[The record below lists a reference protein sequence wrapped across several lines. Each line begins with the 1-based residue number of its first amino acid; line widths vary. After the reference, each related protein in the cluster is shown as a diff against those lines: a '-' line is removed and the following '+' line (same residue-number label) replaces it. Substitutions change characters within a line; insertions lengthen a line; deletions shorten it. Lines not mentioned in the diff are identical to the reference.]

1 MTTVNTTS
9 LPPLADPTS
18 LQLATQLLAALSDP
32 EGTSARLKVLKDAQD
47 SFLTAKRA
55 HDDSAASA
63 AVSAAT
69 LGDLTALA
77 AKLADDQAE
86 LDHNTTAL
94 AVASEANAKRGRD
107 LDERERA
114 LYAQTVD
121 LQRRISS
128 HDARVKQFRD
138 TVLAG

>member
-1 MTTVNTTS
+1 MNSFNTS

-32 EGTSARLKVLKDAQD
+32 EGTKARLKVLKDAQD
-47 SFLTAKRA
+47 AYQSAKVA
-55 HDDSAASA
+55 HDESAAASAASA
-63 AVSAAT
+63 AS
-69 LGDLTALA
+69 LGDLTAREA
-77 AKLADDQAE
+77 ALADKQAE
-86 LDHNTTAL
+86 HDRNATAL
-94 AVASEANAKRGRD
+94 HVASEANAKRSRD

-114 LYAQTVD
+114 VEAQASD
-121 LQRRISS
+121 LQRRVSA